1 MTRRTLLRASL
12 LLALVI
18 AVSAA
23 WNVGGPPVSDL
34 MEVRNLVTAREMVD
48 TGRWVLPTMNGELRI
63 AKPPLPTWA
72 AAASGAPS
80 RFTSLWAMRLPTL
93 AFALLGAMATV
104 VYARRLGLSDTYA
117 LWAGLI
123 LVTMFLYARQARLAT
138 WDMPVHACAMA
149 AVAAFAEAVAR
160 RRTSLIVLAAAF
172 VVASFLSKWPQSLGV
187 LVLPWIVTT
196 AIVFRPLLA
205 ARRSDVLWLAVLT
218 VAGCAAWPAYVYLHE
233 PQSLALML
241 ARETDALVTRHVR
254 PVWAYGGFPILTG
267 AWLPLVLA
275 ALSSPIV
282 FKDFFARR
290 EVRATYYWL
299 WLAFVIASAVP
310 SKKERYLMPLIFP
323 MALLVA
329 AWCEQA
335 SRSARPAAVRVL
347 RAHLWCLGAAG
358 GAALLAMAVL
368 AGIGRISPGE
378 AVVAGAFV
386 SAGLAGFAVLVRSGR
401 PLIARALTSTL
412 VLAACV
418 MAAGWHVQHRLEPA
432 DLPPPQLRG
441 ALASTLAAADPLFA
455 PDPVDI
461 HLVWAA
467 GRPVRPHLRAAGD
480 FAAVRPFG
488 RAATAGWISTDPPQS
503 DRRLLDLR
511 AEGIVIAA
519 DHTQRWATTP
529 NAGWLY
535 YSRLRIE
542 RR

>member
-48 TGRWVLPTMNGELRI
+48 TGRWALPTMNGELRI

-72 AAASGAPS
+72 AAASGAPNH
-80 RFTSLWAMRLPTL
+80 FTSLGAMRLPTL
-93 AFALLGAMATV
+93 AFALLGAIATV
-104 VYARRLGLSDTYA
+104 VYGKRLGLSDTYA
-117 LWAGLI
+117 RWAGLI
-123 LVTMFLYARQARLAT
+123 LVTMFLYARHARLAT

-149 AVAAFAEAVAR
+149 AIAAYAEAVAR
-160 RRTSLIVLAAAF
+160 RRTSLIVLAGAF
-172 VVASFLSKWPQSLGV
+172 AVASFLSKWPQSLGV
-187 LVLPWIVTT
+187 LVLPWMVS
-196 AIVFRPLLA
+196 AAMVYRPLLA
-205 ARRSDVLWLAVLT
+205 ARRSHVLWLVVLT
-218 VAGCAAWPAYVYLHE
+218 LAGCAAWPVYVWLHE

-241 ARETDALVTRHVR
+241 ARETDALVTRHVQ
-254 PVWAYGGFPILTG
+254 PVWAYGGFPILAG

-275 ALSSPIV
+275 ALASPIV

-310 SKKERYLMPLIFP
+310 SKKERYLIPLFFP
-323 MALLVA
+323 MAILVA
-329 AWCEQA
+329 TWCEQVGQ
-335 SRSARPAAVRVL
+335 SARPAAVRVL
-347 RAHLWCLGAAG
+347 RAHLWCIGAAG
-358 GAALLAMAVL
+358 GVAFLATAAL
-368 AGIGRISPGE
+368 AGVGRISRSE
-378 AVVAGAFV
+378 AVVAGALV

-401 PLIARALTSTL
+401 PIVTRVLTGTL

-432 DLPPPQLRG
+432 DLPPPQLRE
-441 ALASTLAAADPLFA
+441 ALASTLAAADPVFA
-455 PDPVDI
+455 PDPVNLY
-461 HLVWAA
+461 LVWAA
-467 GRPVRPHLRAAGD
+467 GRPVLPYPRAAGE
-480 FAAVRPFG
+480 FAVAGPIG
-488 RAATAGWISTDPPQS
+488 RAAIAGWISTSPPQS
-503 DRRLLDLR
+503 DRRLQDLQ
-511 AEGIVIAA
+511 AAGLVIAV
-519 DHTQRWATTP
+519 DQTQRWSTTL
-529 NAGWLY
+529 NEGWLY